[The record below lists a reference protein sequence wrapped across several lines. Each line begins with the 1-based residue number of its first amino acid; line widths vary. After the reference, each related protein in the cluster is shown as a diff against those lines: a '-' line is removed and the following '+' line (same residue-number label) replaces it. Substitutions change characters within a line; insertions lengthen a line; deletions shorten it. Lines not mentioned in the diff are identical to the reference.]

1 MPKQFPNYLIEHIK
15 TRCVS
20 VLQRPQ
26 KIAYMPEQ
34 DKMANKKFILSQG
47 RAFYWFPYLQIS
59 LYTRMM
65 AAEVCFGD
73 VNLEE
78 ANLAYSIL

>member
-1 MPKQFPNYLIEHIK
+1 
-15 TRCVS
+15 
-20 VLQRPQ
+20 
-26 KIAYMPEQ
+26 MPEQ